1 MTYLKSNDLFK
12 LSAPESLFQRIP
24 RPIVIADHLMTPDNL
39 GAMIRLADNIGASEM
54 CFLGKEDEHRMGRV
68 RRAAASSRDN
78 IKWYFCEETDLRKIV
93 PEGKTIVAIETA
105 DNATCIYDTQLPE
118 NVAFIVGSES
128 HGLSNE
134 LLAQCDMVVYIPVP
148 GPTRSLNVSHAAAV
162 ALFEWQRQMLK
173 KCGMMKCEA
182 FDVVNAECRMAQS
195 DAGLRPHS
203 AFNIQHSAFSI
214 QHSSLKKYKHLFFD
228 LDRTLW
234 DFDAAAEVAFERI
247 YDKYDL
253 KSLGIPNAHEFHE
266 VYHPLNEQLWV
277 LYRAD
282 QITKDDLNRTRFLK
296 PLEHYGIHDI
306 ELADHLSED
315 YVYWSPRIVRLVPGT
330 MELLDYLKPKYH
342 LHLITNGFQEVQHT
356 KLSGSGLE
364 PYFETLTVSEEV
376 GVKKP
381 NPEIFYYALRK
392 AHATAEESLVI
403 GDEMAVDIDG
413 ARAAGIDQVF
423 FNPSGESVEGERT
436 YEVRNLLEIKSII

>member
-1 MTYLKSNDLFK
+1 MTYLKSNDLFGK
-12 LSAPESLFQRIP
+12 LAPEKLFEQVP
-24 RPIVIADHLMTPDNL
+24 HPILIADHLLTPDNI
-39 GAMIRLADNIGASEM
+39 GAMIRLADNIGASEI
-54 CFLGKEDEHRMGRV
+54 CFLGKEDEHRLGKV

-78 IKWYFCEETDLRKIV
+78 IRWYFSEETDLHKIV

-105 DNATCIYDTQLPE
+105 NNATCIYETQLPE

-128 HGLSNE
+128 HGLSDE
-134 LLAQCDMVVYIPVP
+134 LLSQCDMVVYIPVP

-162 ALFEWQRQMLK
+162 ALFEWQRQMISNVGVSTSSTTKGTLSLLK
-173 KCGMMKCEA
+173 GPS
-182 FDVVNAECRMAQS
+182 Q
-195 DAGLRPHS
+195 
-203 AFNIQHSAFSI
+203 
-214 QHSSLKKYKHLFFD
+214 KYKHIFFD

-247 YDKYDL
+247 YEKYDL
-253 KSLGIPNAHEFHE
+253 KSLGIPSAHEFHE

-277 LYRAD
+277 LYRED
-282 QITKDDLNRTRFLK
+282 KITKDYLNRTRFMQ
-296 PLEHYGIHDI
+296 PLAHYGIHDTA
-306 ELADHLSED
+306 LADHLSED

-381 NPEIFYYALRK
+381 NPEIFLYALRK
-392 AHATAEESLVI
+392 ANASPVESLMI

-413 ARAAGIDQVF
+413 ARAAGIDQIF
-423 FNPSGESVEGERT
+423 YNASGKTVKGERT
-436 YEVRNLLEIKSII
+436 FEVKSLKEIMGIL

>member
-1 MTYLKSNDLFK
+1 M
-12 LSAPESLFQRIP
+12 
-24 RPIVIADHLMTPDNL
+24 VIADHLMTPDNI
-39 GAMIRLADNIGASEM
+39 GAMIRLADNIGASEV
-54 CFLGKEDEHRMGRV
+54 CFLGKEDEHRLGKV

-78 IKWYFCEETDLRKIV
+78 IRWYFSEETNLQKIV
-93 PEGKTIVAIETA
+93 PKGKTIVAIETS
-105 DNATCIYDTQLPE
+105 DNATCIYDTTLPE
-118 NVAFIVGSES
+118 DVAFIVGSERN
-128 HGLSNE
+128 GLSNE

-162 ALFEWQRQMLK
+162 ALFEWQRQMRNA
-173 KCGMMKCEA
+173 KCRTR
-182 FDVVNAECRMAQS
+182 NAECES
-195 DAGLRPHS
+195 HS
-203 AFNIQHSAFSI
+203 E
-214 QHSSLKKYKHLFFD
+214 LKYKHVFFD

-234 DFDAAAEVAFERI
+234 NFDAAAEVAFERI
-247 YDKYDL
+247 YEQYDL
-253 KSLGIPNAHEFHE
+253 KSLGIPSAHEFHE

-282 QITKDDLNRTRFLK
+282 EITKEELNRTRFLK
-296 PLEHYGIHDI
+296 PLEHYGIHDV

-356 KLSGSGLE
+356 KLSGSGME

-381 NPEIFYYALRK
+381 NPEIFHYALRK
-392 AHATAEESLVI
+392 AQASAKESIVI

-413 ARAAGIDQVF
+413 ARAAGIDQIF
-423 FNPSGESVEGERT
+423 FNPSGKKEEGERT
-436 YEVRNLLEIKSII
+436 YEVRSLLEIMKIL

>member
-1 MTYLKSNDLFK
+1 MTYLKSNDLFGK
-12 LSAPESLFQRIP
+12 LAPEKLFEQVP
-24 RPIVIADHLMTPDNL
+24 HPILIADHLLTPDNI
-39 GAMIRLADNIGASEM
+39 GAMIRLADNIGASEI
-54 CFLGKEDEHRMGRV
+54 CFLGKEDEHRLGKV

-78 IKWYFCEETDLRKIV
+78 IRWYFSEETDLHKIV

-105 DNATCIYDTQLPE
+105 DNATCIYETQLPE

-128 HGLSNE
+128 HGLSDE
-134 LLAQCDMVVYIPVP
+134 LLSQCDMVVYIPVP

-162 ALFEWQRQMLK
+162 ALFEWLRQMISNVGVSTSSTTKGTLSLLK
-173 KCGMMKCEA
+173 GPS
-182 FDVVNAECRMAQS
+182 Q
-195 DAGLRPHS
+195 
-203 AFNIQHSAFSI
+203 
-214 QHSSLKKYKHLFFD
+214 KYKHIFFD

-247 YDKYDL
+247 YEKYNL
-253 KSLGIPNAHEFHE
+253 KSLGIPSAHEFHE

-277 LYRAD
+277 LYRED
-282 QITKDDLNRTRFLK
+282 KITKDYLNRTRFMQ
-296 PLEHYGIHDI
+296 PLAHYGIHDTA
-306 ELADHLSED
+306 LADHLSED

-381 NPEIFYYALRK
+381 NPEIFLYALRK
-392 AHATAEESLVI
+392 ANASPVESLMI

-413 ARAAGIDQVF
+413 ARAAGIDQIF
-423 FNPSGESVEGERT
+423 YNASGKTVVGERT
-436 YEVRNLLEIKSII
+436 FEVHNLLEIKKII

>member
-1 MTYLKSNDLFK
+1 MTYLKSNDLFDA
-12 LSAPESLFQRIP
+12 LNPETLYERVP
-24 RPIVIADHLMTPDNL
+24 RPIVIADHLMTPDNI
-39 GAMIRLADNIGASEM
+39 GAMIRLADNIGASEV
-54 CFLGKEDEHRMGRV
+54 CFLGNEDEHRLGKV

-78 IKWYFCEETDLRKIV
+78 IRWYFSEESDLRKLV
-93 PEGKTIVAIETA
+93 PEGKKIVAVETA
-105 DNATCIYDTQLPE
+105 DNATCIYDTSLPE
-118 NVAFIVGSES
+118 DVAFIVGSERN
-128 HGLSNE
+128 GLSEE
-134 LLAQCDMVVYIPVP
+134 LLAQCDLVVYIPVP

-162 ALFEWQRQMLK
+162 AFFEWLRQML
-173 KCGMMKCEA
+173 
-182 FDVVNAECRMAQS
+182 NAECRMQNENC
-195 DAGLRPHS
+195 HS
-203 AFNIQHSAFSI
+203 SFNIQHSA
-214 QHSSLKKYKHLFFD
+214 LKKYKHIFFD

-247 YDKYDL
+247 YEKYEL
-253 KSLGIPNAHEFHE
+253 KNLGIPSAHEFHE

-282 QITKDDLNRTRFLK
+282 KITKAELNRTRFLK
-296 PLEHYGIHDI
+296 PLEHYGIHDSA
-306 ELADHLSED
+306 LADHLSED

-381 NPEIFYYALRK
+381 NPEIFHYALRK
-392 AHATAEESLVI
+392 AHATAEESLMI

-413 ARAAGIDQVF
+413 AREAGMDTLLF
-423 FNPSGESVEGERT
+423 HPTEDRVEGERT
-436 YEVRNLLEIKSII
+436 YDVRCLKEIIGLL

>member
-1 MTYLKSNDLFK
+1 MTYLKSNDLFGK
-12 LSAPESLFQRIP
+12 LAPEKLFEQVP
-24 RPIVIADHLMTPDNL
+24 HPILIADHLLTPDNI
-39 GAMIRLADNIGASEM
+39 GAMIRLADNIGASEI
-54 CFLGKEDEHRMGRV
+54 CFLGKEDEHRLGKV

-78 IKWYFCEETDLRKIV
+78 IRWYFSEETDLHKIV

-105 DNATCIYDTQLPE
+105 DNATCIYETQLPE

-128 HGLSNE
+128 HGLSDE
-134 LLAQCDMVVYIPVP
+134 LLSQCDMVVYIPVP

-162 ALFEWQRQMLK
+162 ALFEWQRQMISNVGVSTSSTTKGTLSLLK
-173 KCGMMKCEA
+173 GPS
-182 FDVVNAECRMAQS
+182 Q
-195 DAGLRPHS
+195 
-203 AFNIQHSAFSI
+203 
-214 QHSSLKKYKHLFFD
+214 KYKHIFFD

-247 YDKYDL
+247 YEKYHL
-253 KSLGIPNAHEFHE
+253 KSLGIPSAHEFHE
-266 VYHPLNEQLWV
+266 VYHPLNEQLWM
-277 LYRAD
+277 LYRED
-282 QITKDDLNRTRFLK
+282 KITKDYLNRTRFMQ
-296 PLEHYGIHDI
+296 PLAHYGIHDTA
-306 ELADHLSED
+306 LADHLSED

-381 NPEIFYYALRK
+381 NPEIFLYALRK
-392 AHATAEESLVI
+392 ANASPAESLMI

-413 ARAAGIDQVF
+413 ARAAGIDQIF
-423 FNPSGESVEGERT
+423 YNASGKTVEGERT
-436 YEVRNLLEIKSII
+436 FEVKSLKEIMGIL

>member
-1 MTYLKSNDLFK
+1 MTYLKSNELFEEI
-12 LSAPESLFQRIP
+12 APETIFERVP
-24 RPIVIADHLMTPDNL
+24 RPMLIADHLLTPDNI
-39 GAMIRLADNIGASEM
+39 GAMIRLADNIGATEV
-54 CFLGKEDEHRMGRV
+54 CFLGREEEHRLGKV

-78 IKWYFCEETDLRKIV
+78 IKWYFSEETDLRKIV
-93 PEGKTIVAIETA
+93 PEGKKIVAIETA

-118 NVAFIVGSES
+118 NIAFIVGSES

-134 LLAQCDMVVYIPVP
+134 LLAQCDQVVYIPVP

-162 ALFEWQRQMLK
+162 ALFEWQRQMRNK
-173 KCGMMKCEA
+173 
-182 FDVVNAECRMAQS
+182 ECRMKTSSALCHF
-195 DAGLRPHS
+195 AFRIHHS
-203 AFNIQHSAFSI
+203 I
-214 QHSSLKKYKHLFFD
+214 LKYKHIFFD

-247 YDKYDL
+247 YEKYNL
-253 KSLGIPNAHEFHE
+253 KSLGISSAHEFHE

-277 LYRAD
+277 LYRENK
-282 QITKDDLNRTRFLK
+282 ITKDDLNRSRFLK
-296 PLEHYGIHDI
+296 PLEHYGIHDV

-392 AHATAEESLVI
+392 ANAKPEESIVI

-413 ARAAGIDQVF
+413 ARVAGIDQVF
-423 FNPSGESVEGERT
+423 FNAKGDAVEGERT
-436 YEVRNLLEIKSII
+436 YEVRSLSEIKGIL

>member
-1 MTYLKSNDLFK
+1 MAYLKSNDLFAG
-12 LSAPESLFQRIP
+12 LTPEHLFERVP
-24 RPIVIADHLMTPDNL
+24 HPMVIADHLMTPDNI
-39 GAMIRLADNIGASEM
+39 GAMIRLADNIGATEV
-54 CFLGKEDEHRMGRV
+54 CFLGKEDEHRLGKV

-78 IKWYFCEETDLRKIV
+78 IRWYFSEETDLRKIV
-93 PEGKTIVAIETA
+93 PNGKKIVAIETS
-105 DNATCIYDTQLPE
+105 DNATCIYDTELPE
-118 NVAFIVGSES
+118 NVAFIVGSERN
-128 HGLSNE
+128 GLSDE

-162 ALFEWQRQMLK
+162 VLFEWQRQMLR
-173 KCGMMKCEA
+173 KCGIMNDECRIK
-182 FDVVNAECRMAQS
+182 NAECGITRS
-195 DAGLRPHS
+195 DKGLCSHS
-203 AFNIQHSAFSI
+203 EFSI
-214 QHSSLKKYKHLFFD
+214 QHSALKRYKHLFFD

-247 YDKYDL
+247 YEKYNL
-253 KSLGIPNAHEFHE
+253 KSLGIPCAHEFHE
-266 VYHPLNEQLWV
+266 VYHPLNERLWE
-277 LYRAD
+277 LYRENK
-282 QITKDDLNRTRFLK
+282 ITKDDLNRTRFLK
-296 PLEHYGIHDI
+296 PLEHYGIHDV

-381 NPEIFYYALRK
+381 NPEIFHYALRK
-392 AHATAEESLVI
+392 ANATTEESIVI

-413 ARAAGIDQVF
+413 ARAAGIDQIF
-423 FNPSGESVEGERT
+423 FNSNGKEVEGERT
-436 YEVRNLLEIKSII
+436 FEVKYLREIIEIL

>member
-1 MTYLKSNDLFK
+1 MAYLKSNDLFGK
-12 LSAPESLFQRIP
+12 LNPETLYEHVP
-24 RPIVIADHLMTPDNL
+24 RPLLIADHLLTPDNM
-39 GAMIRLADNIGASEM
+39 GAMIRLADNIGASEV
-54 CFLGKEDEHRMGRV
+54 CFLGSEDEHRLGKV

-78 IKWYFCEETDLRKIV
+78 IRWFFYDGNDLRKIV
-93 PEGKTIVAIETA
+93 PEGKKIVAIETA
-105 DNATCIYDTQLPE
+105 DNATCIYDTPLPE
-118 NVAFIVGSES
+118 DVAFIVGSERN
-128 HGLSNE
+128 GLSE
-134 LLAQCDMVVYIPVP
+134 DLLAQCDMVVYIPVP

-162 ALFEWQRQMLK
+162 ALFEWQRQMK
-173 KCGMMKCEA
+173 
-182 FDVVNAECRMAQS
+182 CRMQVETHHS
-195 DAGLRPHS
+195 SFSIHHS
-203 AFNIQHSAFSI
+203 A
-214 QHSSLKKYKHLFFD
+214 LKKYQHIFFD

-247 YDKYDL
+247 YEKYNL
-253 KSLGIPNAHEFHE
+253 KSLGIPSAHEFHE

-282 QITKDDLNRTRFLK
+282 KITKDELNRTRFVL
-296 PLEHYGIHDI
+296 PLEHYGIHDTD
-306 ELADHLSED
+306 LADHLSED

-330 MELLDYLKPKYH
+330 MELLEYLKPKYH

-381 NPEIFYYALRK
+381 NPEVFHYALRK
-392 AHATAEESLVI
+392 AGAKAEESLMI

-413 ARAAGIDQVF
+413 ARAAGMDTLLFHPIEDR
-423 FNPSGESVEGERT
+423 VEGECT
-436 YEVRNLLEIKSII
+436 YEVRSLMEIIGLL

>member
-1 MTYLKSNDLFK
+1 MAYLKSNDLFNE
-12 LSAPESLFQRIP
+12 LNPETLFEHVP
-24 RPIVIADHLMTPDNL
+24 HPILIADHLITPDNM
-39 GAMIRLADNIGASEM
+39 GALIRLADNIGASEV
-54 CFLGKEDEHRMGRV
+54 CFMGKEEEHRLGKV

-78 IKWYFCEETDLRKIV
+78 IRWYFSEETDLHKIV
-93 PEGKTIVAIETA
+93 PEDKSIVAIETA

-118 NVAFIVGSES
+118 DVAFIVGSES
-128 HGLSNE
+128 HGLSEE

-162 ALFEWQRQMLK
+162 ALFEWQRQMINAELR
-173 KCGMMKCEA
+173 ML
-182 FDVVNAECRMAQS
+182 NAECRDTQS
-195 DAGLRPHS
+195 
-203 AFNIQHSAFSI
+203 NSAFSI
-214 QHSSLKKYKHLFFD
+214 PHSALNYKHIFFD

-247 YDKYDL
+247 YEKYEL
-253 KSLGIPNAHEFHE
+253 KKLGIPSAHEFHE

-282 QITKDDLNRTRFLK
+282 QITKDELNRTRFLK
-296 PLEHYGIHDI
+296 PLEHYGIHDTA
-306 ELADHLSED
+306 LADHLSED

-330 MELLDYLKPKYH
+330 IELLDYLKPKYH

-356 KLSGSGLE
+356 KLSGSGME

-381 NPEIFYYALRK
+381 NPEIFLYALRK
-392 AHATAEESLVI
+392 ANATAQESIVI

-423 FNPSGESVEGERT
+423 FNPSGIEAEGERT
-436 YEVRNLLEIKSII
+436 FEVKRLVEIMQIL

>member
-1 MTYLKSNDLFK
+1 MSYLKSNTLF
-12 LSAPESLFQRIP
+12 EQIRTEDVYQHIP
-24 RPIVIADHLMTPDNL
+24 RPVLLADHLLTPDNI
-39 GAMIRLADNIGASEM
+39 GAMIRLADNIGATEI
-54 CFLGKEDEHRMGRV
+54 CFLGREEEHKLGKV

-78 IKWYFCEETDLRKIV
+78 IRWYFSEETDLRKVV
-93 PEGKTIVAIETA
+93 PANKKIVAIETA
-105 DNATCIYDTQLPE
+105 DNATCIYDTELPE
-118 NVAFIVGSES
+118 DVAFIVGSES
-128 HGLSNE
+128 HGLSDA
-134 LLAQCDMVVYIPVP
+134 LLAQCDQVVYIPVP

-162 ALFEWQRQMLK
+162 ALFEWQRQMRI
-173 KCGMMKCEA
+173 G
-182 FDVVNAECRMAQS
+182 R
-195 DAGLRPHS
+195 
-203 AFNIQHSAFSI
+203 
-214 QHSSLKKYKHLFFD
+214 KKYRHLFFD

-247 YDKYDL
+247 YEKYDL
-253 KSLGIPNAHEFHE
+253 KALGIPSAHEFHE

-277 LYRAD
+277 KYRANA
-282 QITKDDLNRTRFLK
+282 ITKDELNRTRFLK

-306 ELADHLSED
+306 ELADRLSED

-356 KLSGSGLE
+356 KLNGSGMA

-381 NPEIFYYALRK
+381 NPEIFQYALQK
-392 AHATAEESLVI
+392 AGAQAGESLMI

-413 ARAAGIDQVF
+413 ARAVGMDTLL
-423 FNPSGESVEGERT
+423 FNPKGEPVEGERT
-436 YEVRNLLEIKSII
+436 YEVRDLRDIKTIC

>member
-1 MTYLKSNDLFK
+1 MSYLKSNTLF
-12 LSAPESLFQRIP
+12 EQIRTEDIYQRVP
-24 RPIVIADHLMTPDNL
+24 RPMLIADHLLTPDNI
-39 GAMIRLADNIGASEM
+39 GAMIRLADNIGATEV
-54 CFLGKEDEHRMGRV
+54 CFLGREEDHRLGKV

-78 IKWYFCEETDLRKIV
+78 IKWYFSEETDLRKIV
-93 PEGKTIVAIETA
+93 PEGKKIVAIETA

-128 HGLSNE
+128 HGLSDA
-134 LLAQCDMVVYIPVP
+134 LLAQCDQVVYIPVP

-162 ALFEWQRQMLK
+162 ALFEWQRQLSR
-173 KCGMMKCEA
+173 
-182 FDVVNAECRMAQS
+182 VPQS
-195 DAGLRPHS
+195 RVPR
-203 AFNIQHSAFSI
+203 Q
-214 QHSSLKKYKHLFFD
+214 KTYKHIFFD

-247 YDKYDL
+247 YEQYNL

-282 QITKDDLNRTRFLK
+282 KITKEDLNRTRFLK
-296 PLEHYGIHDI
+296 PLEHYGIHDV
-306 ELADHLSED
+306 ELADRLSED
-315 YVYWSPRIVRLVPGT
+315 YVYWSPRIVRLVSGT

-356 KLSGSGLE
+356 KLSGSGME

-381 NPEIFYYALRK
+381 NPEIFRYALRK
-392 AHATAEESLVI
+392 ANATAEESLMI

-413 ARAAGIDQVF
+413 ARAAGIDQIL
-423 FNPSGESVEGERT
+423 FNPSGQIVEGERT
-436 YEVRNLLEIKSII
+436 YEVQSLLEIMKIL

>member
-1 MTYLKSNDLFK
+1 MTYLKSNDLFAEI
-12 LSAPESLFQRIP
+12 APENLFERIP
-24 RPIVIADHLMTPDNL
+24 HPIVIADHLMTPDNI
-39 GAMIRLADNIGASEM
+39 GAMIRLADNIGASEI
-54 CFLGKEDEHRMGRV
+54 CFLGKEDEHRLGKV

-78 IKWYFCEETDLRKIV
+78 IRWYFSEETDLRKIV
-93 PEGKTIVAIETA
+93 PEDKKIVAIETS
-105 DNATCIYDTQLPE
+105 DNATCIYDTALPDD
-118 NVAFIVGSES
+118 VAFIVGSERN
-128 HGLSNE
+128 GLSDE

-162 ALFEWQRQMLK
+162 ALFEWQRQM
-173 KCGMMKCEA
+173 KCGIM
-182 FDVVNAECRMAQS
+182 NAECRMSQS

-203 AFNIQHSAFSI
+203 AFPIPHSA
-214 QHSSLKKYKHLFFD
+214 LKKYKHVFFD

-247 YDKYDL
+247 YEKYNL
-253 KSLGIPNAHEFHE
+253 KSLGIPSAHEFHE
-266 VYHPLNEQLWV
+266 VYHPLNERLWE
-277 LYRAD
+277 LYRED
-282 QITKDDLNRTRFLK
+282 KITKADLNRTRFLK

-342 LHLITNGFQEVQHT
+342 LHLITNGFQEVQHI

-364 PYFETLTVSEEV
+364 LYFETLTVSEEV

-381 NPEIFYYALRK
+381 NPEIFQYALRK
-392 AHATAEESLVI
+392 AHATVEESLMI

-413 ARAAGIDQVF
+413 ARAIGMDTIFLNLKNGKVVGKSTF
-423 FNPSGESVEGERT
+423 
-436 YEVRNLLEIKSII
+436 EVHDLLKIRELL

>member
-1 MTYLKSNDLFK
+1 MSYLKSNTLF
-12 LSAPESLFQRIP
+12 EQIRTEDIYQHVP
-24 RPIVIADHLMTPDNL
+24 RPMLIADHLLTPDNI
-39 GAMIRLADNIGASEM
+39 GAMIRLADNIGATEV
-54 CFLGKEDEHRMGRV
+54 CFLGREEDHRLGKV

-78 IKWYFCEETDLRKIV
+78 IKWYFSEETDLRKII
-93 PEGKTIVAIETA
+93 PEGKKIVAIETA

-118 NVAFIVGSES
+118 DVAFIVGSES
-128 HGLSNE
+128 HGLSDA
-134 LLAQCDMVVYIPVP
+134 LLAQCDQVVYIPVP

-162 ALFEWQRQMLK
+162 VLFEWQRQMSRVSRQK
-173 KCGMMKCEA
+173 
-182 FDVVNAECRMAQS
+182 
-195 DAGLRPHS
+195 
-203 AFNIQHSAFSI
+203 I
-214 QHSSLKKYKHLFFD
+214 YKHIFFD

-234 DFDAAAEVAFERI
+234 DFDAAAEVAFEKI
-247 YDKYDL
+247 YEKYNL
-253 KSLGIPNAHEFHE
+253 KSLGIPSAHEFHE

-282 QITKDDLNRTRFLK
+282 KITKDELNRTRFLK
-296 PLEHYGIHDI
+296 PLEHYGIHDV

-356 KLSGSGLE
+356 KLSGSGMDS
-364 PYFETLTVSEEV
+364 YFETLTVSEEV

-381 NPEIFYYALRK
+381 NPEIFRYALQK
-392 AHATAEESLVI
+392 AGATAEESLMI

-413 ARAAGIDQVF
+413 ARAAGMDQIL
-423 FNPSGESVEGERT
+423 FNRSGQKVEGERT
-436 YEVRNLLEIKSII
+436 FEVSNLKEIVKLI